1 MSTGAGVLVLGGTES
16 PLGVEGELDD
26 MPFLRAVSAR
36 SRLDGFAGLD
46 CESPA
51 FTGRRLRTGGVLEAG
66 ADNAPPCCAFAEMD
80 GGFIIG

>member
-26 MPFLRAVSAR
+26 VPFLRAVSAR
-36 SRLDGFAGLD
+36 SRLGGFAGLD

-51 FTGRRLRTGGVLEAG
+51 FSGRRLRTCGVLEVG
-66 ADNAPPCCAFAEMD
+66 ADDAPPCCTFAEMD
-80 GGFIIG
+80 CGFIFG